1 MNDKPPSPQWFGAVI
16 LGCLTVA
23 TAWIL
28 TYTLAPLPGQHAL
41 GGWNYVIVGVFL
53 TLFMT
58 LAMVWHGDPLEKHRR
73 EAREAREARAMRVE
87 RGGGNGS
94 AAGSTG

>member
-1 MNDKPPSPQWFGAVI
+1 MNDKPSPPWFGAVI

-41 GGWNYVIVGVFL
+41 GGWNYAIVGIFL
-53 TLFMT
+53 SCFIGLSM
-58 LAMVWHGDPLEKHRR
+58 LWHGDPLEKSRQ
-73 EAREAREARAMRVE
+73 EARAAQAE
-87 RGGGNGS
+87 QTGKGS
-94 AAGSTG
+94 AAGHAG